1 MHLNALKTYVDMKFD
16 VLKGMMDKT
25 LARSSEGAAELGEDD
40 DMMVGDGKLDDLEST
55 LQESMSQMSN

>member
-1 MHLNALKTYVDMKFD
+1 MNALKSYVDMKFD

-40 DMMVGDGKLDDLEST
+40 DLMGDDGKMDDIESE
-55 LQESMSQMSN
+55 LRSSMTQMAQ